1 MTNRRRTWRQGHK
14 EKVFGCWK
22 TEVEKLGMNEK
33 TEDTKTVFYEKFA
46 VSVSVSWMRNWVNGK
61 NW

>member
-1 MTNRRRTWRQGHK
+1 
-14 EKVFGCWK
+14 
-22 TEVEKLGMNEK
+22 MNEK